1 MQSIPQAAWP
11 AARTKLTRV
20 VRDEPRVVRGL
31 KGHGERK
38 CYVDSDE
45 AEFRILSDSR
55 VNWADAAERS
65 VGF

>member
-1 MQSIPQAAWP
+1 MASRSDKAKAGLI
-11 AARTKLTRV
+11 
-20 VRDEPRVVRGL
+20 RDEPRVVRGL

-55 VNWADAAERS
+55 VNWADAAE
-65 VGF
+65 